1 MDVNGVCT
9 INNNNACCFGS
20 CCECLVVSP
29 PPSAVTEILM
39 VWYTFNNCVV
49 PDRSW

>member
-9 INNNNACCFGS
+9 ININNNACCFGS

-29 PPSAVTEILM
+29 PLRD
-39 VWYTFNNCVV
+39 
-49 PDRSW
+49 PDGLVHFQQLCGS

>member
-9 INNNNACCFGS
+9 ININNNACCFGS
-20 CCECLVVSP
+20 CCECLVAP